1 MLLALELRETVCRRF
16 LRVKPLFLAG
26 LCLSL
31 LGCASTDMMVNDQRQ
46 QPLRGVGHAPLKAQ
60 PGSSAA
66 QKQIMAMR
74 AAKNAAMR
82 ELAEKIYGADVWAST
97 SVVRGGVY
105 SDTNRNSVEGLVR
118 GARVVS
124 IKAVKNDVYEAIV
137 EVDPADVDAM
147 RSITRKTF
155 H

>member
-1 MLLALELRETVCRRF
+1 M
-16 LRVKPLFLAG
+16 
-26 LCLSL
+26 
-31 LGCASTDMMVNDQRQ
+31 
-46 QPLRGVGHAPLKAQ
+46 
-60 PGSSAA
+60 
-66 QKQIMAMR
+66 
-74 AAKNAAMR
+74 
-82 ELAEKIYGADVWAST
+82 
-97 SVVRGGVY
+97 
-105 SDTNRNSVEGLVR
+105 R

>member
-1 MLLALELRETVCRRF
+1 
-16 LRVKPLFLAG
+16 
-26 LCLSL
+26 
-31 LGCASTDMMVNDQRQ
+31 MMVNDQRQ
-46 QPLRGVGHAPLKAQ
+46 QPLRGIGYAPLKAQ
-60 PGSSAA
+60 PGSSAS

-82 ELAEKIYGADVWAST
+82 ELAEKIYGAGVWAQT

-124 IKAVKNDVYEAIV
+124 LKPVKNDVYEAIV
-137 EVDPADVDAM
+137 EVDPAEVDAM
-147 RSITRKTF
+147 RGRSGRTF

>member
-1 MLLALELRETVCRRF
+1 
-16 LRVKPLFLAG
+16 VKPMFLAG

-31 LGCASTDMMVNDQRQ
+31 LGCASTDLMVNDAAQQ
-46 QPLRGVGHAPLKAQ
+46 QPLRGIGYAPLKAQ
-60 PGSSAA
+60 PGSSAS

-124 IKAVKNDVYEAIV
+124 LKPVKNDVYEAIV
-137 EVDPADVDAM
+137 EGEPADVAAM
-147 RSITRKTF
+147 RSQTRKTF